1 MKRPEIRPGFLTLLF
16 CLKPLSVLNFVEPV
30 FERARH
36 FNANETGSET
46 NVYLRVVCL
55 YMNFGSSKRKVM
67 LSPEN
72 LKKILPGIV
81 TRVAINYPI
90 AYINSVSFIVKNKMV
105 AACFWNEKKNSSA
118 LPSSFAL
125 GSDSKSG
132 CFIFHA
138 TDEIHNSE
146 IEITGTDERGND
158 FIVSLPYHHLI
169 NYRLAS

>member
-1 MKRPEIRPGFLTLLF
+1 MFIHEFWIIKT
-16 CLKPLSVLNFVEPV
+16 KSYVE
-30 FERARH
+30 
-36 FNANETGSET
+36 S
-46 NVYLRVVCL
+46 
-55 YMNFGSSKRKVM
+55 RKF
-67 LSPEN
+67 
-72 LKKILPGIV
+72 KKDTSGIV